1 MSSICYLTH
10 KFNSKIYSTNFSF
23 DHTIKDDAIVVNLK
37 NNNFEYNGNHGTLND
52 KTGNSLNMNK
62 EGTSTITYRSCDNAG
77 NCSTYASVKTIKLD
91 RTKPKCTKQ
100 KEFNVWTNDNRTVI
114 VGCNDAHS
122 GCDSRY
128 SQISSAV
135 TTTTRMKTVTGTI
148 KDKAGNQQSCNLSL
162 GAYVD
167 KTPPTYTVN
176 YVSNS
181 NGLHPYCKKTAC
193 VARISIM
200 DTPSGIAK
208 RVIVKHNSINKKG
221 KSTIVNHSLCEINP
235 FSKGCSAH
243 GLTPESFGDLLCG
256 HPTIEWIIYVEDA
269 AGNSINFSGLGKC

>member
-1 MSSICYLTH
+1 
-10 KFNSKIYSTNFSF
+10 
-23 DHTIKDDAIVVNLK
+23 
-37 NNNFEYNGNHGTLND
+37 
-52 KTGNSLNMNK
+52 
-62 EGTSTITYRSCDNAG
+62 
-77 NCSTYASVKTIKLD
+77 
-91 RTKPKCTKQ
+91 
-100 KEFNVWTNDNRTVI
+100 
-114 VGCNDAHS
+114 
-122 GCDSRY
+122 
-128 SQISSAV
+128 
-135 TTTTRMKTVTGTI
+135 MKTVTGTI

-167 KTPPTYTVN
+167 KTPPTCGTASGSSTSWTKNNRTVTQACSDAYSGCSSASTAVTYSTTTTTANITIRDKVGNSAACTVNVYVDKTPPTYTVN

-193 VARISIM
+193 VAKISIM

-235 FSKGCSAH
+235 FSVGCSAH